1 VASGTTPTGVTP
13 HQIDLSA
20 FSRLYEMQA
29 PRIAWLFGAGASA
42 AAGVPTAFQATWD
55 WKSRIYATE
64 KNVRRDKLDL
74 ANPLVR
80 KQIQRH
86 FDQQGGCPT
95 VGSDEEYSYYFERA
109 YPRAEDRRAYIDQ
122 IIALGKPAYGH
133 LALAALMSLGKVGVI
148 WTTNFDRVIEDAAAR
163 VTGRT
168 GMLTVATIDSAQIAQ
183 DALRDERLPL
193 LVKLHGDYQSDRLKN
208 IATELQAQDG
218 TLREA
223 LRRASARYGL
233 AVVGYSGRDE
243 SVMEALRQGLG
254 EPGGYAAGIYWFV
267 RSQDQPATVV
277 EAFIADAR
285 AKGISA
291 QLIRFD
297 TFDDLMG
304 RLLTPHRLLPAVEDL
319 LNTARPAPRL
329 SAFAGATYAV
339 GTFPV
344 LRFNALLVESY
355 PTTARRIAIT
365 GDGGTKDIRE
375 ALRAIN
381 ANAIAIRRHDGVAG
395 FGLDAD
401 LARGL
406 ANFQIDGWGQAP
418 LNPFSESSDLGL
430 LYDAILRAVVKQR
443 PFLTGMGRRLAVDP
457 AQSADH
463 GLDKLRA
470 AAGALTGQ
478 VPNAPLI
485 WSEGVELR
493 LEGRMGQLWLVFE
506 PTISIPQSEDLRETE
521 ARKEF
526 IRSRVAGRYNGQT
539 NPLFQAWGEIL
550 GTGSSD
556 IAAFGLGSEPGMEA
570 SFSINSTTA
579 FSRAR

>member
-1 VASGTTPTGVTP
+1 
-13 HQIDLSA
+13 
-20 FSRLYEMQA
+20 MQA
-29 PRIAWLFGAGASA
+29 PRIAWLLGAGASA

-55 WKSRIYATE
+55 WKSRIFATE
-64 KNVRRDKLDL
+64 KNVRRDRLDL

-80 KQIQRH
+80 RQIQRH
-86 FDQQGGCPT
+86 FDQQDGSPAE
-95 VGSDEEYSYYFERA
+95 GSDDEYSYYFERA

-122 IIALGKPAYGH
+122 MIALGKPAYGH
-133 LALAALMSLGKVGVI
+133 FALAALMSLNKVGVV

-163 VTGRT
+163 VAGRT

-183 DALRDERLPL
+183 DALRDQRLPL

-208 IATELQAQDG
+208 ITTELQAQDG

-233 AVVGYSGRDE
+233 AVVGYSGRDA
-243 SVMEALRQGLG
+243 SVMEALRQGLD
-254 EPGGYAAGIYWFV
+254 EPGGYAAGIYWFI
-267 RSQDQPATVV
+267 RSQDQPAPVV
-277 EAFIADAR
+277 EALITDAQ

-297 TFDDLMG
+297 TFDDLVG
-304 RLLTPHRLLPAVEDL
+304 RLLTPHRLPAEVEHL

-329 SAFAGATYAV
+329 SAFGGATYAA

-375 ALRAIN
+375 ALRTIN
-381 ANAIAIRRHDGVAG
+381 AKAIAIRRHDGVAG

-406 ANFQIDGWGQAP
+406 TNFQIDGWDQAP

-430 LYDAILRAVVKQR
+430 LYDALLRALLQRR
-443 PFLTGMGRRLAVDP
+443 PFLAGSGRRLAVDP
-457 AQSADH
+457 AQSADP
-463 GLDKLRA
+463 GLDRLRT

-478 VPNAPLI
+478 VPNTPLR

-493 LEGRMGQLWLVFE
+493 LEARMGQLWLVFE
-506 PTISIPQSEDLRETE
+506 PTISIPRSEDPREIE

-550 GTGSSD
+550 GSGDSN
-556 IAAFGLGSEPGMEA
+556 IAAYGLEGEPGIDA
-570 SFSINSTTA
+570 SFRINSTTA
-579 FSRAR
+579 FSRSR